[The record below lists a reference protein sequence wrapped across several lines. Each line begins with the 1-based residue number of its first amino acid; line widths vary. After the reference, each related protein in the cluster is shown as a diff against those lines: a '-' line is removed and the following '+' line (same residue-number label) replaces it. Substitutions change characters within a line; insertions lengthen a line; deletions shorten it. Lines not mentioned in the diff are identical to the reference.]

1 MKRVTTLILIIA
13 VVLFLVPWG
22 IYYHSLS
29 LVGKMPIFPIVVM
42 SDEDLIK
49 IWKKNEKEAVLSK
62 IDEVTPYWIYHW
74 LIMAIANDD
83 FSYNEIPNPYEK
95 MSIMASTVA
104 LTHIMAG
111 NFSGKGMLQWHITH
125 VCLGI
130 WIQRNW
136 SIKAIASRYLE
147 IIELHNM
154 TIREDIIRK

>member
-1 MKRVTTLILIIA
+1 MPSATRRVAGRRASMNGFPNRVWEQEIKMKRVTTLILIIA

-29 LVGKMPIFPIVVM
+29 LVGKMPVSPIVVM

-83 FSYNEIPNPYEK
+83 FSYNEIPNPDEK

-104 LTHIMAG
+104 
-111 NFSGKGMLQWHITH
+111 ITQGWK
-125 VCLGI
+125 LF
-130 WIQRNW
+130 W
-136 SIKAIASRYLE
+136 
-147 IIELHNM
+147 
-154 TIREDIIRK
+154 